1 MRNEDGIHV
10 SYSLD
15 EKGEDYLDE
24 IIANGCELVHLEQ
37 MDKNAYYI
45 GFYHEEKNEI
55 VQVWFTVQKD
65 GMLNVIHEKNKWK
78 E

>member
-15 EKGEDYLDE
+15 EKGEDCLDE

-37 MDKNAYYI
+37 MDKMLI
-45 GFYHEEKNEI
+45 ILGFIMKKKMKLCKYGLQYKKMEC
-55 VQVWFTVQKD
+55 
-65 GMLNVIHEKNKWK
+65 
-78 E
+78 